1 MSSIPPNPNTQPH
14 PKLDLPEN
22 LEIEYVNLVRIS
34 HSPSEMIFDLAQLM
48 PGSGAKVQSRVVMS
62 PLGAK
67 LLLRALADNLSKYE
81 AKFGEIKVPG
91 GSSLADYLFKPPDAA
106 PED

>member
-1 MSSIPPNPNTQPH
+1 MSSVPPDSPAHPH

-81 AKFGEIKVPG
+81 TKFGEIRVPG
-91 GSSLADYLFKPPDAA
+91 GSSLADYLFKPPDSA
-106 PED
+106 PEE